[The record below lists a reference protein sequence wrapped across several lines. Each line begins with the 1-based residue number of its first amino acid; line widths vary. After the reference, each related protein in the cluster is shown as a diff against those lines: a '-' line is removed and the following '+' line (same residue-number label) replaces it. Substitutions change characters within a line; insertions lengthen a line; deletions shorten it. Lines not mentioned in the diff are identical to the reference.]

1 MSAERRLRWGLRRGT
16 GSRVAPG
23 PSPCSFRVCRSCS
36 SCGEGPDPC
45 RRSRKSSHMS
55 WTSSATAREHL
66 PRASPHPSTLPGPP
80 QPCPSWPALRARTE
94 HASYRKNNLGLDT
107 QPRSHGSSHGA
118 AGVAQGIESKLP
130 SSGTSPP
137 VGCLVG
143 GPASS
148 PSALYSWGAV
158 GGG

>member
-1 MSAERRLRWGLRRGT
+1 MQRETQVGPAEGNRQPCRPWALT
-16 GSRVAPG
+16 
-23 PSPCSFRVCRSCS
+23 PSLRVCRSCS

-80 QPCPSWPALRARTE
+80 QPRPSWPALRARTE
-94 HASYRKNNLGLDT
+94 HASYRKNNLCLDT
-107 QPRSHGSSHGA
+107 QPRSRGSSCSA
-118 AGVAQGIESKLP
+118 AGVAPAIESKLP

-148 PSALYSWGAV
+148 PSALCSWGAV

>member
-1 MSAERRLRWGLRRGT
+1 MGGA
-16 GSRVAPG
+16 GSHVAPG
-23 PSPCSFRVCRSCS
+23 HSLHPSGFAAAAVRVARVQIPV
-36 SCGEGPDPC
+36 GAAGNL
-45 RRSRKSSHMS
+45 HMS

-80 QPCPSWPALRARTE
+80 QPRPSWPALRARTE
-94 HASYRKNNLGLDT
+94 HASYRKNNLCLDT
-107 QPRSHGSSHGA
+107 QPRSRGSSCSA
-118 AGVAQGIESKLP
+118 AGVAPAIESKLP

-148 PSALYSWGAV
+148 PSALCSWGAV

>member
-1 MSAERRLRWGLRRGT
+1 MKLRRGLER
-16 GSRVAPG
+16 GSWKPCCPRALT
-23 PSPCSFRVCRSCS
+23 PSLRVCSSCS

-45 RRSRKSSHMS
+45 RCSRKSSHMS

-80 QPCPSWPALRARTE
+80 QPHPSWPALRACTE

-107 QPRSHGSSHGA
+107 QPRSCSSSHGA
-118 AGVAQGIESKLP
+118 DGVAQAIESKLP

-143 GPASS
+143 GPGSS
-148 PSALYSWGAV
+148 PSALCSWGTV